1 MERTATNGD
10 GVTGP
15 GEATDRHALAS
26 RGSTSQGGPTGQGGT
41 SQGEAPRFGAGRPTF
56 GLVKDQGKR
65 LEISLALKNGGLL
78 TVTEE
83 LPDDLTE
90 DRVKEFS
97 EQLASDVAGGA
108 TRTFSDAWNASGQRA
123 WVNLGEVVA
132 FSVRPAK

>member
-1 MERTATNGD
+1 MESTS
-10 GVTGP
+10 TGR
-15 GEATDRHALAS
+15 GEARSQGGITNQ
-26 RGSTSQGGPTGQGGT
+26 GGVTSQGD
-41 SQGEAPRFGAGRPTF
+41 APRFGAGRPTF

-65 LEISLALKNGGLL
+65 LEISLALKNGGML

-83 LPDDLTE
+83 LADDLNE

-97 EQLASDVAGGA
+97 EQLAKDVAGGA

>member
-1 MERTATNGD
+1 MESMATSGD
-10 GVTGP
+10 GLRDGDAVTN
-15 GEATDRHALAS
+15 
-26 RGSTSQGGPTGQGGT
+26 QGD
-41 SQGEAPRFGAGRPTF
+41 SPRFGVGRPTF

-83 LPDDLTE
+83 LADDLTE

-97 EQLASDVAGGA
+97 EQLAKDVAGGA

-123 WVNLGEVVA
+123 WVDLGEVVA
-132 FSVRPAK
+132 FSIRPAK

>member
-1 MERTATNGD
+1 MESTTTGGD
-10 GVTGP
+10 GS
-15 GEATDRHALAS
+15 ES
-26 RGSTSQGGPTGQGGT
+26 RDAITNQGD
-41 SQGEAPRFGAGRPTF
+41 APRFGVGRPTF

-65 LEISLALKNGGLL
+65 LEISLALKNGGML

-83 LPDDLTE
+83 LADDLNE

-97 EQLASDVAGGA
+97 EQLATDVAGGA

>member
-1 MERTATNGD
+1 VESTTAGGD
-10 GVTGP
+10 G
-15 GEATDRHALAS
+15 S
-26 RGSTSQGGPTGQGGT
+26 RSPDAITNQGD
-41 SQGEAPRFGAGRPTF
+41 APRFGVGRPTF

-65 LEISLALKNGGLL
+65 LEISLALKNGGML

-83 LPDDLTE
+83 LADDLNE

-97 EQLASDVAGGA
+97 EQLAKDVAGGA

-132 FSVRPAK
+132 FAVRPAK

>member
-1 MERTATNGD
+1 MERIARNGD
-10 GVTGP
+10 GVTGR
-15 GEATDRHALAS
+15 GEAVSQGEA
-26 RGSTSQGGPTGQGGT
+26 TSQGG
-41 SQGEAPRFGAGRPTF
+41 APRFGAGRPTF
-56 GLVKDQGKR
+56 GLIKDQGKR

-83 LPDDLTE
+83 MGEDLTE

-97 EQLASDVAGGA
+97 EQLAKDVASGA
-108 TRTFSDAWNASGQRA
+108 TRTFADAWNASGQHA